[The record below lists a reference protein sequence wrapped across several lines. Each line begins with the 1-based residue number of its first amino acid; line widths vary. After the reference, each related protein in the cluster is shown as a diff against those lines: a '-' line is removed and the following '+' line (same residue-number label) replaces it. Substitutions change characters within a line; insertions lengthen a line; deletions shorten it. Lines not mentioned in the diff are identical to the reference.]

1 MMATN
6 LGGRAYLAGRLM
18 SALSQNADIQRRLTN
33 VCFTPK
39 SGHWFSV
46 SACPPYANRD
56 IHDWLR
62 KPFHGRTPSVLSSAL
77 AAPLVVSA
85 GIAATHHRQ
94 IVELPSLLR
103 FVQESAT

>member
-1 MMATN
+1 MATN
-6 LGGRAYLAGRLM
+6 LGGR
-18 SALSQNADIQRRLTN
+18 LSRGPPHVRFGSKADIQRRLTN

-62 KPFHGRTPSVLSSAL
+62 KPFHGRTPSALSSAL

-85 GIAATHHRQ
+85 GIAATYHRQ

>member
-18 SALSQNADIQRRLTN
+18 SALGQKQTFSRLTN

-46 SACPPYANRD
+46 SACPPCANRD

-62 KPFHGRTPSVLSSAL
+62 KPFHGRTPSALSSAL